1 VPIAAVHATKRD
13 PPRRGLLLGPI
24 RWLLVVEVCSVR
36 DVPLAAHLLRAQDP
50 EDRTSQAADAPRASP
65 ARPAEDRA
73 FIAARRRDVD
83 QSTVENISREVA
95 RDFAVCAK
103 HRTFVHK
110 TSARTELFIYT
121 EEGGWV
127 TDSNGGDILERVL
140 RTFVDGTLRQI
151 KAKCEMLIERGEKQQ
166 ADSLS
171 DLAAFL
177 EGCQFRKD
185 WRKTLVE
192 CAVSSLTEG

>member
-1 VPIAAVHATKRD
+1 MYPLPLTFFALKTPKTVD
-13 PPRRGLLLGPI
+13 LRRRITPG
-24 RWLLVVEVCSVR
+24 
-36 DVPLAAHLLRAQDP
+36 
-50 EDRTSQAADAPRASP
+50 ASP

-73 FIAARRRDVD
+73 LIPARRRDVD
-83 QSTVENISREVA
+83 QSTVENISRDVA
-95 RDFAVCAK
+95 RDFAVFAK

-127 TDSNGGDILERVL
+127 TDSNGGDIFERVL
-140 RTFVDGTLRQI
+140 RTFVDDTLRQI

-166 ADSLS
+166 ADTLS

-177 EGCQFRKD
+177 VGCQFRKD

-192 CAVSSLTEG
+192 CAVSSLTKG